1 MYEGQT
7 FEIILNRMLDR
18 VPDGVD
24 KREGSIIYDALAPAA
39 VEMAQMYIELDVNA
53 NLKFADTAS
62 GEYLDRAVAWSG
74 ISRKA
79 ATKARWAGSFRDN
92 EGKPVEVPLESRF
105 STGDRVYVVVERIA
119 AGQYVLECEVA
130 GAEGNEYTGALLPID
145 YIAGLTTA
153 ELTQL
158 LVHGEDEETDQA
170 LYDRYQDKV
179 SRPVTS
185 ANKYQYELWA
195 RENSGVGKAKAF
207 PLWDG
212 PGTVKVALLN
222 NEMQTPADAVIKA
235 VQEYIDPTQNGMGE
249 GAAPIG
255 PVVTVVGAEEVPI
268 DVEVQVTLASGSTY
282 EGVKTLI
289 ETGVTAYLKELAFAD
304 PLVRWTRIANVIL
317 DIPPV
322 IDYSD
327 LLVNGGMSNLEIAP
341 GAVAVLGTVKVT

>member
-1 MYEGQT
+1 MYEQET
-7 FEIILNRMLDR
+7 FEVILNRMLDKI
-18 VPDGVD
+18 PDGVD

-39 VEMAQMYIELDVNA
+39 VEMAQMYIELDINA

-74 ISRKA
+74 ITRKPP
-79 ATKARWAGSFRDN
+79 TKARWSASFQDQ
-92 EGKPVEVPLESRF
+92 EGKPVEVPSESRF
-105 STGDRVYVVVERIA
+105 STGERVYRTVEPIA
-119 AGQYVLECEVA
+119 AGQYVLECEIA
-130 GAEGNEYTGALLPID
+130 GAEGNEYTGTLLPID

-153 ELTQL
+153 RLTKL
-158 LVHGEDEETDQA
+158 LVPGEDEETDQA

-179 SRPVTS
+179 SRPITS

-207 PLWDG
+207 PLWNG

-222 NEMQTPADAVIKA
+222 NEMHAPAEGVIEA
-235 VQEYIDPTQNGMGE
+235 VQQYIDPSQDGMGE

-268 DVEVQVTLASGSTY
+268 HIEVQVTLASGSTY
-282 EGVKTLI
+282 DGVKSLI

-322 IDYSD
+322 IDYSN
-327 LLVNGGMSNLEIAP
+327 LLVNGGMSNLEITS